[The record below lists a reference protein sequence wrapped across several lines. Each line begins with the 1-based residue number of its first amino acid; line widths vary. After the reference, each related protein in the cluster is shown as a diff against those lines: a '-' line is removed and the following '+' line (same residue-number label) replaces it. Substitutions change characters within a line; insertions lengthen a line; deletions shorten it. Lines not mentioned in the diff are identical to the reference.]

1 MQVGGTLRPD
11 ALKGRIDLENVSFR
25 YPTRGTC
32 VLDNFSLKISPGEVV
47 ALVGPSGSGKS
58 SIIKLIERL
67 YDPEKGQLSLDGTS
81 ICGNLLPPPLS
92 LLSLSVSLRFPP
104 PPPPKLTRNSLCV
117 LETTTGGGWPERW
130 PW

>member
-25 YPTRGTC
+25 YPTRPETT

-67 YDPEKGQLSLDGTS
+67 
-81 ICGNLLPPPLS
+81 
-92 LLSLSVSLRFPP
+92 LRTFPQWWEGELGDLWMRMSSMLVRGP
-104 PPPPKLTRNSLCV
+104 
-117 LETTTGGGWPERW
+117 
-130 PW
+130 

>member
-25 YPTRGTC
+25 YPTRPETT
-32 VLDNFSLKISPGEVV
+32 VLDNFSLKISPGEVI

-67 YDPEKGQLSLDGTS
+67 YDPEKASS
-81 ICGNLLPPPLS
+81 RWMES
-92 LLSLSVSLRFPP
+92 RSA
-104 PPPPKLTRNSLCV
+104 
-117 LETTTGGGWPERW
+117 TTTGGGWPERW